1 MNDVIRRFDHPE
13 AREGWIAIWCL
24 RATDPCPWLVVIAMT
39 LALTAITTY
48 QSFTRYHEFRSGF
61 SWDLAYYN
69 QWFWAMTRGD
79 GLITVRPLSAY
90 AEEGPSVWKTNYIA
104 PIRFVILPIYA
115 LFPDPRTLLLVQ
127 NVVFWW
133 MIPAAYTL
141 VRSESKSQTLAVT
154 GAALTPLTPLVWP
167 LVWNDFRELQLSIP
181 FVIWATQ
188 GWRERNRGIAAAG
201 IAGML
206 ACRQE
211 FALVVA
217 GLSIV
222 PAREAEG
229 ADSRRRWALAAL
241 VIGIAW
247 LTVVFLPYLFW
258 QVGPHA
264 PADYLA
270 QFAGTSASI
279 RKTVDTALDFLIVGL
294 GPWAALAVF
303 APRVAVLA
311 MPWLW
316 SLSHG
321 RWDLHTMETE
331 AWHHVRYVAPLTAVL
346 LASALVGYAR
356 VGSLLWRRPRKGPA
370 LAALMV
376 VVTIAGL
383 TASNVALQL
392 RFAKVPRVIS
402 VAESN
407 GLRQWIEQ
415 VGPDEGVLATYE
427 VAAPLS
433 SRRSLY
439 SYRLD
444 DNKPPGYPRLASSIR
459 WAFVRTGDIS
469 PEFFLGQGFVPLTSG
484 PNIQVF
490 RR

>member
-1 MNDVIRRFDHPE
+1 
-13 AREGWIAIWCL
+13 
-24 RATDPCPWLVVIAMT
+24 
-39 LALTAITTY
+39 
-48 QSFTRYHEFRSGF
+48 
-61 SWDLAYYN
+61 
-69 QWFWAMTRGD
+69 
-79 GLITVRPLSAY
+79 
-90 AEEGPSVWKTNYIA
+90 
-104 PIRFVILPIYA
+104 
-115 LFPDPRTLLLVQ
+115 
-127 NVVFWW
+127 
-133 MIPAAYTL
+133 
-141 VRSESKSQTLAVT
+141 
-154 GAALTPLTPLVWP
+154 
-167 LVWNDFRELQLSIP
+167 
-181 FVIWATQ
+181 
-188 GWRERNRGIAAAG
+188 
-201 IAGML
+201 ML

-222 PAREAEG
+222 PAREPES

-247 LTVVFLPYLFW
+247 FTVVFLPYLSW

-270 QFAGTSASI
+270 QFAGSSAPI
-279 RKTVDTALDFLIVGL
+279 RETVDTALDFLIVGL
-294 GPWAALAVF
+294 GPWTAFVVF
-303 APRVAVLA
+303 APRIAVLA

-321 RWDLHTMETE
+321 RWALHTVETD
-331 AWHHVRYVAPLTAVL
+331 AWHHVRYAAPMTALL
-346 LASALVGYAR
+346 LAAALVGYAR
-356 VGSLLWRRPRKGPA
+356 VGSLLWRRSRTEAA
-370 LAALMV
+370 LAALLV
-376 VVTIAGL
+376 VMIGGL

-392 RFAKVPRVIS
+392 RFAKAPRS
-402 VAESN
+402 VSPSESDR
-407 GLRQWIEQ
+407 LRQWIAQ

-444 DNKPPGYPRLASSIR
+444 ENKPPGYPRMAPFIR

-469 PEFFLGQGFVPLTSG
+469 PDVFLGQGFALLSTG